1 MEAGGGGPPGDDHS
15 TAAGRSQPVPR
26 MRLEQRQCLSWSK
39 VPLSP
44 RSAVV
49 PPPRSGAASV
59 VVQRKLYL
67 FGGYGGTAGGTGRLD
82 DFYSFD
88 FETRMWQAVEVL
100 SAEKPGC
107 RENNG
112 VVISDSSDCI
122 YLFGGERMYC
132 FFCRFSFGMLRSTH
146 SIHFATAFVTL

>member
-1 MEAGGGGPPGDDHS
+1 MEIGGGGGRPHGDDQS
-15 TAAGRSQPVPR
+15 AAGGRSAIVPVPR

-44 RSAVV
+44 SSTVV

-88 FETRMWQAVEVL
+88 FEARMWQAVEVL

-122 YLFGGERMYC
+122 YLFGGETCM
-132 FFCRFSFGMLRSTH
+132 H
-146 SIHFATAFVTL
+146 

>member
-1 MEAGGGGPPGDDHS
+1 MDSGAGDQMQAAGGN
-15 TAAGRSQPVPR
+15 RSITNVPR
-26 MRLEQRQCLSWSK
+26 LRMEQRQCLSWSK

-44 RSAVV
+44 SNKVI

-88 FETRMWQAVEVL
+88 FETRTWQEVEVL
-100 SAEKPGC
+100 STEKPGC

-122 YLFGGERMYC
+122 YLFGGYDGNSWLNDLWKVC
-132 FFCRFSFGMLRSTH
+132 FRYD
-146 SIHFATAFVTL
+146 ANP